1 MSILELIFLSIAL
14 AMDCFAVSF
23 SAGGL
28 QKELRLRHALII
40 GSFFGLFQGFMPLI
54 GYFGGQVVV
63 SYIERFDHWIAF
75 GILLILGLKM
85 MFEALRPEKGG
96 KGINIM
102 KPTTL
107 LVLSIATS
115 IDALA
120 VGFSFSMLDVR
131 IWIAVLIIGFG
142 SFLFSVGGFYM
153 GKFLSNRIRPT
164 YAEILGGLILIGIG
178 IKILI
183 EHLNIVI
190 HY

>member
-54 GYFGGQVVV
+54 GYFGGQAVV
-63 SYIERFDHWIAF
+63 SYIERFAHWIAF
-75 GILLILGLKM
+75 GILLIIGLKM
-85 MFEALRPEKGG
+85 MFEAMRPEKGG

-115 IDALA
+115 IDALV
-120 VGFSFSMLDVR
+120 VGFSFSMLNVR

-153 GKFLSNRIRPT
+153 GKLLSNRIRPT
-164 YAEILGGLILIGIG
+164 YAEILGGLILVGIG

-183 EHLNIVI
+183 EHLNYSI
-190 HY
+190 HF

>member
-1 MSILELIFLSIAL
+1 MTILEIILLSIAL

-28 QKELRLRHALII
+28 QKELRLRHALVI
-40 GSFFGLFQGFMPLI
+40 GSFFGLFQGMMPLI
-54 GYFGGQVVV
+54 GYFGGQAVVNYV
-63 SYIERFDHWIAF
+63 ERFGYWIAF

-96 KGINIM
+96 KGLNIM

-131 IWIAVLIIGFG
+131 IWIAVLIIGIG

-153 GKFLSNRIRPT
+153 GKFLSNRIKPT

-183 EHLNIVI
+183 EHSNYIV

>member
-28 QKELRLRHALII
+28 QKELRLRHALVI
-40 GSFFGLFQGFMPLI
+40 GSFFGLFQGMMPLI
-54 GYFGGQVVV
+54 GYFGGQAVV
-63 SYIERFDHWIAF
+63 SYIERFDHWVAF

-96 KGINIM
+96 KGMNIM

-131 IWIAVLIIGFG
+131 IWIAVLIIGIG
-142 SFLFSVGGFYM
+142 SFIFSVGGFYM
-153 GKFLSNRIRPT
+153 GKFLSNRLKPT
-164 YAEILGGLILIGIG
+164 YAEILGGVILIIIG
-178 IKILI
+178 VKILI
-183 EHLNIVI
+183 EHLNM
-190 HY
+190 

>member
-54 GYFGGQVVV
+54 GYFGGQAVV
-63 SYIERFDHWIAF
+63 SYIERFAHWIAF
-75 GILLILGLKM
+75 GILLIIGLKM

-142 SFLFSVGGFYM
+142 SFLFSIGGFYM
-153 GKFLSNRIRPT
+153 GKFLSQRIKPT

-183 EHLNIVI
+183 EHSNYSI
-190 HY
+190 HF

>member
-1 MSILELIFLSIAL
+1 MNILELIFLSIAL

-54 GYFGGQVVV
+54 GYFGGQAVV
-63 SYIERFDHWIAF
+63 SYIERFDHWNAF

>member
-54 GYFGGQVVV
+54 GYFGGQAVV
-63 SYIERFDHWIAF
+63 SYIEHFDHWIAF

-85 MFEALRPEKGG
+85 MYEALRPEKGG

-131 IWIAVLIIGFG
+131 IWTAVLIIGIG
-142 SFLFSVGGFYM
+142 SFLFSIGGFYM

-183 EHLNIVI
+183 EHINTVI

>member
-54 GYFGGQVVV
+54 GYFGGQAVV

-142 SFLFSVGGFYM
+142 YLLFSVGGFYM

>member
-1 MSILELIFLSIAL
+1 MSILELILLSIAL

-28 QKELRLRHALII
+28 QKELRLRHALVI
-40 GSFFGLFQGFMPLI
+40 GSFFGLFQGMMPLI
-54 GYFGGQVVV
+54 GYFGGQAVV
-63 SYIERFDHWIAF
+63 SYIESFDHWIAF

-96 KGINIM
+96 SGLNIM

-131 IWIAVLIIGFG
+131 IWIAVLIIGIG

-153 GKFLSNRIRPT
+153 GKFLSSRLKPT
-164 YAEILGGLILIGIG
+164 YAEILGGIILISIG
-178 IKILI
+178 VKILI
-183 EHLNIVI
+183 EHLNM
-190 HY
+190 

>member
-54 GYFGGQVVV
+54 GYFGGQAVV

-142 SFLFSVGGFYM
+142 SLLVSVGGFYM

>member
-1 MSILELIFLSIAL
+1 MSIFELILLSIAL

-23 SAGGL
+23 SAGGM
-28 QKELRLRHALII
+28 QKELRLRHALVI
-40 GSFFGLFQGFMPLI
+40 GSFFGLFQGMMPLI
-54 GYFGGQVVV
+54 GYFGGQGVVN
-63 SYIERFDHWIAF
+63 YIERFGHWIAF

-85 MFEALRPEKGG
+85 MYEALRTEKGG
-96 KGINIM
+96 KGLNIM

-107 LVLSIATS
+107 FVLSIATS

-131 IWIAVLIIGFG
+131 IWIAILIIGIG

-153 GKFLSNRIRPT
+153 GKFLSSRIKPT
-164 YAEILGGLILIGIG
+164 YAEILGGVILIGIG

-183 EHLNIVI
+183 EHLNYVT
-190 HY
+190 HF

>member
-54 GYFGGQVVV
+54 VYFGGQAVV
-63 SYIERFDHWIAF
+63 SYIERFAHWIAF
-75 GILLILGLKM
+75 GILLIIGLKM

-153 GKFLSNRIRPT
+153 GKFLSQRIKPT

>member
-54 GYFGGQVVV
+54 GYFGGQAVV
-63 SYIERFDHWIAF
+63 SYIEHFDHWIAF

-85 MFEALRPEKGG
+85 MYEALRPEKGG

-131 IWIAVLIIGFG
+131 IWTAVLIIGIG
-142 SFLFSVGGFYM
+142 SFLFSIGGFYM

-183 EHLNIVI
+183 EHLNTVI

>member
-54 GYFGGQVVV
+54 GYFGGQAVV

-131 IWIAVLIIGFG
+131 IWIAVLIIGIG
-142 SFLFSVGGFYM
+142 SFLFSIGGFYM

>member
-54 GYFGGQVVV
+54 GYFGGQAVV

-142 SFLFSVGGFYM
+142 SFLFSVCGFYM

>member
-28 QKELRLRHALII
+28 QKELRLRHALVI
-40 GSFFGLFQGFMPLI
+40 GSFFGLFQGMMPLI
-54 GYFGGQVVV
+54 GYFGGQAVV
-63 SYIERFDHWIAF
+63 SYVERFGHWIAF

-131 IWIAVLIIGFG
+131 IWIAVLIIGIG
-142 SFLFSVGGFYM
+142 SFLFSIGGFYM
-153 GKFLSNRIRPT
+153 GKFLSNRLKPI
-164 YAEILGGLILIGIG
+164 YAEILGGLILICIG
-178 IKILI
+178 VKILI
-183 EHLNIVI
+183 EHLSM
-190 HY
+190 

>member
-1 MSILELIFLSIAL
+1 MSIIELIFLSIAL

-54 GYFGGQVVV
+54 GYFGGQAVV

-142 SFLFSVGGFYM
+142 SLLFSVGGFYM

>member
-54 GYFGGQVVV
+54 GYFGGQAVV
-63 SYIERFDHWIAF
+63 SYIERFAHWIAF
-75 GILLILGLKM
+75 GILLIIGLKM

-115 IDALA
+115 IDALV
-120 VGFSFSMLDVR
+120 VGFSFSMLNVR

-153 GKFLSNRIRPT
+153 GKLLSNRIRPT
-164 YAEILGGLILIGIG
+164 YAEILGGLILVGIG

-183 EHLNIVI
+183 EHLNYSI
-190 HY
+190 HF

>member
-28 QKELRLRHALII
+28 QKELRLRHALVI
-40 GSFFGLFQGFMPLI
+40 GSFFGLFQGIMPLI
-54 GYFGGQVVV
+54 GYFGGQAVV

-75 GILLILGLKM
+75 GILLIIGLKM
-85 MFEALRPEKGG
+85 TIEALRPEKGG
-96 KGINIM
+96 PGINIM

-120 VGFSFSMLDVR
+120 VGFSFSML
-131 IWIAVLIIGFG
+131 AVNVWVAALIIGIG
-142 SFLFSVGGFYM
+142 SFLFSLGGFYM
-153 GKFLSNRIRPT
+153 GKFLSNRLKPT
-164 YAEILGGLILIGIG
+164 YAEILGGVILIIIG
-178 IKILI
+178 TKILI
-183 EHLNIVI
+183 EHLNM
-190 HY
+190 

>member
-54 GYFGGQVVV
+54 GYFGGQAVV

-142 SFLFSVGGFYM
+142 SLLFSVGGFYM

>member
-54 GYFGGQVVV
+54 GYFGGQAVV
-63 SYIERFDHWIAF
+63 SYIERFAHWIAF
-75 GILLILGLKM
+75 GILLIIGLKM
-85 MFEALRPEKGG
+85 IFEAMRPEKGG

-115 IDALA
+115 IDALV
-120 VGFSFSMLDVR
+120 VGFSFSMLNVR

-153 GKFLSNRIRPT
+153 GKLLSNRIRPT

-183 EHLNIVI
+183 EHLNYSI
-190 HY
+190 HF

>member
-23 SAGGL
+23 SAGGM
-28 QKELRLRHALII
+28 QKELRLRHALVI
-40 GSFFGLFQGFMPLI
+40 GSFFGLFQGMMPLI
-54 GYFGGQVVV
+54 GYFGGQAVV

-75 GILLILGLKM
+75 GILLIIGLKM
-85 MFEALRPEKGG
+85 MIEALRPEKGG
-96 KGINIM
+96 PGINIM

-120 VGFSFSMLDVR
+120 VGFSFSMLAVNV
-131 IWIAVLIIGFG
+131 WIAALIIGIG

-153 GKFLSNRIRPT
+153 GKFLSNRLKPT
-164 YAEILGGLILIGIG
+164 YAEILGGVILIIIG
-178 IKILI
+178 VKILI
-183 EHLNIVI
+183 EHLNM
-190 HY
+190 

>member
-1 MSILELIFLSIAL
+1 MNILELIFLSIAL

-28 QKELRLRHALII
+28 QKELRLRHSLVI
-40 GSFFGLFQGFMPLI
+40 GSFFGLFQGMMPLI
-54 GYFGGQVVV
+54 GYFGGQAVV

-75 GILLILGLKM
+75 GILLIIGVKM
-85 MFEALRPEKGG
+85 MIEALRPEKGG

-120 VGFSFSMLDVR
+120 VGFSFSMLSVNV
-131 IWIAVLIIGFG
+131 WVAALIIGIG

-153 GKFLSNRIRPT
+153 GKFLSNRLKPT
-164 YAEILGGLILIGIG
+164 YAEILGGIILIIIG

-183 EHLNIVI
+183 EHLNM
-190 HY
+190 